1 MITRIA
7 AKNYRSLR
15 HISRTIKPFQILVG
29 PNASGKTTFLDV
41 VKLMG
46 DVVQLGVDKAV
57 RSRTDNFYDLTFARK
72 GGPIELAVECAIPE
86 SIRTKLNGNGSMD
99 ALRYELHLDEL
110 EREGLSI
117 VGERLIL
124 LNSGAART
132 NQPERTLFPELLAE
146 EEVFGKAY
154 KSKGGVSPYRL
165 VVSKSKSDTFKP
177 EKPRQKWV
185 MSFRFGP
192 KKSALA
198 NLPEDEDKF
207 PVSTWFKS
215 FITTDVQRLMLNSE
229 RLRASSPP
237 GIERTYLPDGS
248 NLPWVVEELMKRHP
262 VVFGQWIKHV
272 RTALPDLKA
281 ISVGER
287 PDLRTR
293 FLWLEYDNG
302 IKVPSWT
309 ASDGTLRLLAL
320 TLIRYLPDTA
330 GAYLIEEPENGIHP
344 KAVETVYKSLS
355 SSKQDQVLVA
365 SHSTVVL
372 SLAEPKDL
380 LCFAKTAEGVTDIVA
395 GEEHP
400 SLASWRKG
408 SNLSLLFA
416 SGILG

>member
-7 AKNYRSLR
+7 AKNYRSLK
-15 HISRTIKPFQILVG
+15 HISRAIKPFQILVG

-41 VKLMG
+41 VNLMG
-46 DVVQLGVDKAV
+46 DVVNMGVQEAV
-57 RSRTDNFYDLTFARK
+57 RARTDNYHDLTFARK
-72 GGPIELAVECAIPE
+72 GGSVELAMECAIPAE
-86 SIRTKLNGNGSMD
+86 VRAKLNGSGTMD
-99 ALRYELHLDEL
+99 TLRYELHLDEQ
-110 EREGLSI
+110 EKEGISI
-117 VGERLIL
+117 LGERLLL
-124 LNSGAART
+124 LNSSELTSTVAKRD
-132 NQPERTLFPELLAE
+132 LFPELQPE
-146 EEVFGKAY
+146 EAVYDKHY
-154 KSKGGVSPYRL
+154 KSKSKTLPYRL

-177 EKPRQKWV
+177 EKPKEKWV
-185 MSFRFGP
+185 HSFRFGP
-192 KKSALA
+192 KKSTLA

-215 FITTDVQRLMLNSE
+215 YLANDIQRLMLNSE
-229 RLRASSPP
+229 KLRATSPP
-237 GIERTYLPDGS
+237 GNERIYLPDGS
-248 NLPWVVEELMKRHP
+248 NLPWVVQELHKRHP
-262 VVFGQWIKHV
+262 DVFERWVKHL
-272 RTALPDLKA
+272 RTALPDLKNVT
-281 ISVGER
+281 VGER
-287 PDLRTR
+287 PDIRHR
-293 FLWLEYDNG
+293 FLWLEYMNG

-320 TLIRYLPDTA
+320 TLIRYLPDIS

-344 KAVETVYKSLS
+344 KAVETVFKSLS

-365 SHSTVVL
+365 THSTVVL

-395 GEEHP
+395 GEDHP